1 MDARFDFLINYQQK
15 IKNLLRQEKKD
26 YSGYNDIIDEMLFIR
41 TMLRLI
47 TEKELLNDA
56 VIELIKDIDYHLLEL
71 QTMYT

>member
-1 MDARFDFLINYQQK
+1 MINYQQK

-26 YSGYNDIIDEMLFIR
+26 YSAYNDIIDEMLFIR

>member
-26 YSGYNDIIDEMLFIR
+26 YSSYNDIIDEMLFIR

>member
-26 YSGYNDIIDEMLFIR
+26 YSAYNDIIDEMLFIR